1 MSNYDNP
8 KAYYNDAEYTPDP
21 FASGS
26 SGAGRSGSNSGR
38 MDRKPVHKPDE
49 PDSPAGPPPPYSPP
63 PPTSS
68 ARTSNEHGY
77 GALESQA
84 GLLDP
89 NNTTGL
95 YPSPSPSSSSSPY
108 QYQHQQH
115 QQRQQQQ
122 QQQPLLSSPVPSPT
136 SSTQRPSQ
144 KQQWSNPHLPRDWEQ
159 NRSHRPQQSQPG
171 RRRLVNDGD
180 EDDEDDDMDGG
191 ERGPGCCRKWCK
203 YVFVAILIWIV
214 ALKYSDIIKV
224 SPIHGGS
231 CDGAVQWEGLPSRV
245 AVEKNAWL
253 TVEGRRIATGE
264 VNVHYGGDEGA
275 MAAKVYVSPASLK
288 DDVVS
293 YHLQEGDDT
302 HLTIKADDRDDVC
315 VKVEV
320 DIWLPEKAERLEIRA
335 TNMAVRVLDALQKMD
350 TTQITTSN
358 APIQLAAWEGDKL
371 VLLTSNGEVEL
382 TSDVVADT
390 AVYVQSSSAAIR
402 VHHIT
407 AKHRIDLHTSNGAV
421 LAGDGQTL
429 QADDMISIQTS
440 NGELDLGVL
449 RSDAA
454 ELRSSNDRITVSAA
468 SIERTLKVDTANA
481 PIAVRVLDVKDV
493 QVALTTSNAEITAH
507 MPNAF
512 EGRFLLQTSRHNRVL
527 VEDMKG
533 NNIEYDEDKP
543 YYKQGRRFSGKGT
556 LSTRTTNADTSV
568 VFDA

>member
-1 MSNYDNP
+1 MS
-8 KAYYNDAEYTPDP
+8 
-21 FASGS
+21 
-26 SGAGRSGSNSGR
+26 
-38 MDRKPVHKPDE
+38 
-49 PDSPAGPPPPYSPP
+49 
-63 PPTSS
+63 
-68 ARTSNEHGY
+68 
-77 GALESQA
+77 
-84 GLLDP
+84 
-89 NNTTGL
+89 
-95 YPSPSPSSSSSPY
+95 
-108 QYQHQQH
+108 
-115 QQRQQQQ
+115 
-122 QQQPLLSSPVPSPT
+122 
-136 SSTQRPSQ
+136 
-144 KQQWSNPHLPRDWEQ
+144 
-159 NRSHRPQQSQPG
+159 
-171 RRRLVNDGD
+171 
-180 EDDEDDDMDGG
+180 EDDDDDDDDLEGG
-191 ERGPGCCRKWCK
+191 GRGPGCCRKWCK

-214 ALKYSDIIKV
+214 ALKYSDTIKV

-231 CDGAVQWEGLPSRV
+231 CDGAVEWDGLPSQIS
-245 AVEKNAWL
+245 VEKNAWL
-253 TVEGRRIATGE
+253 TVEGRIASGQ

-275 MAAKVYVSPASLK
+275 MAAKVYVAPASLK

-302 HLTIKADDRDDVC
+302 HLTIKADDRDGVC
-315 VKVEV
+315 VKVDV
-320 DIWLPEKAERLEIRA
+320 DIWLPDKAERLEVRT

-350 TTQITTSN
+350 TTQISTTN
-358 APIQLAAWEGDKL
+358 APIELAAWEGDKL
-371 VLLTSNGEVEL
+371 VLLTSNGEVAL

-402 VHHIT
+402 VHHVT
-407 AKHRIDLHTSNGAV
+407 AKRRIDLHTSNGAV

-454 ELRSSNDRITVSAA
+454 ELRSSNNRIAVSAA
-468 SIERTLKVDTANA
+468 SIERTLKVDTTNA

-512 EGRFLLQTSRHNRVL
+512 EGRFLLQTSRHNTVL

-533 NNIEYDEDKP
+533 NNIEYDEDKA